1 MEKKLK
7 KRKHRLQTYNE
18 TKNILSRKWSC
29 IQMLD
34 VPSLILEKAL
44 FLHGQSYQTF

>member
-18 TKNILSRKWSC
+18 TKNILSK
-29 IQMLD
+29 MVMYTD